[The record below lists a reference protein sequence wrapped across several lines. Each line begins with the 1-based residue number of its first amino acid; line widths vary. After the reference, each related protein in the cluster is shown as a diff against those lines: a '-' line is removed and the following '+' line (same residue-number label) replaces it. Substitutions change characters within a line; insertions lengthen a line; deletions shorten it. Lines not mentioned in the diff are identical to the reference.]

1 MDIIQA
7 DDKLTIRA
15 NKTCT
20 DGSGKTHLKF
30 KDGHLK
36 NSVKTEIYKYWNKK
50 DKQEAEYIKPCD
62 YEEAI
67 HQDWLPCWIKDYKTG
82 SENIRIY
89 SRDNSLY
96 IAILKLSTS
105 SEQNILGSRYRS
117 LVDALDQATKD
128 IIEYK
133 PRGIVTQKNKLEASR
148 QKLNRKF
155 DLYEYEYNIYITDQE
170 KGKAIYKALE
180 CHATHIFENTIYLQ
194 GFEQKTSRKPGTT
207 VKMYNAGVKHDKE
220 FPSGQSFHKI
230 EITIRSSEFK
240 KNNIN
245 IKHMTTMHHCI
256 YKVKHIIIKEII
268 KLNDKTGGEEL
279 NNVINFVLK
288 EIVQEENI
296 LSRIVKLEKET
307 EKRYNET
314 EKRLRILESA
324 ILTERKTIKR

>member
-15 NKTCT
+15 NKTST

-30 KDGHLK
+30 KEGHLK

-50 DKQEAEYIKPCD
+50 DKQEAEYIKPSD
-62 YEEAI
+62 YEEEI
-67 HQDWLPCWIKDYKTG
+67 HGDWLACWVKDYKTN

-96 IAILKLSTS
+96 IAILRLSTS
-105 SEQNILGSRYRS
+105 SKENILGSRYRT
-117 LVDALDQATKD
+117 LLDGLNKATED

-133 PRGIVTQKNKLEASR
+133 PRSIENKRNKLEASR

-180 CHATHIFENTIYLQ
+180 CHATHIFENTIYLK
-194 GFEQKTSRKPGTT
+194 GYEAKSSRKPGTS

-220 FPSGQSFHKI
+220 FPSGESFYKI
-230 EITIRSSEFK
+230 EITIRTSEFK
-240 KNNIN
+240 KNKIN
-245 IKHMTTMHHCI
+245 IKDMTTMEHCI
-256 YKVKHIIIKEII
+256 YMVKQIIIKEVM

-279 NNVINFVLK
+279 TNVINFVLK

-296 LSRIVKLEKET
+296 LSRIIKLEASRKD
-307 EKRYNET
+307 T
-314 EKRLRILESA
+314 EKRLKILESA
-324 ILTERKTIKR
+324 ILTERKTIKK